1 MNAREPGKGEP
12 PCQPRFS
19 HSIPIARFRPAITR
33 RSRCV
38 AGFCKCDP
46 EPLRQPRAYNRS
58 EETLEFPWNGAMAG
72 NSCSRRSPHSDWYL
86 GMSLAQNGAR
96 SSVDAAFME
105 SLLIITGSMG
115 AGKTMEQRVR
125 TSESGIARTGYIA
138 RVAEL
143 NGILD
148 RARLENFTGNSENRS
163 VPELAREMFTRVS
176 WISDSTRPRARLP
189 VQRPTEN
196 ATDPGVFPAQFG

>member
-1 MNAREPGKGEP
+1 
-12 PCQPRFS
+12 
-19 HSIPIARFRPAITR
+19 
-33 RSRCV
+33 
-38 AGFCKCDP
+38 
-46 EPLRQPRAYNRS
+46 
-58 EETLEFPWNGAMAG
+58 
-72 NSCSRRSPHSDWYL
+72 
-86 GMSLAQNGAR
+86 
-96 SSVDAAFME
+96 ME

-148 RARLENFTGNSENRS
+148 RARLENFTLNSENRS

-176 WISDSTRPRARLP
+176 RISDSTRPRARLP
-189 VQRPTEN
+189 VQCPTEN
-196 ATDPGVFPAQFG
+196 ATERGVFPAQFG